1 MEEMKQNLGMVPK
14 ELEALEMK
22 ILKRFDKGSNPLIST
37 TIRWR
42 SLTTSR
48 WNFFMKA

>member
-22 ILKRFDKGSNPLIST
+22 ILKRFDKRLNPLNST
-37 TIRWR
+37 TI
-42 SLTTSR
+42 R